1 MHSKALAALFLLLAP
16 ALAMPQ
22 ASSVASSD
30 SSGSES
36 SGSESSGSSG
46 SSDSS
51 DNTDTASVPS
61 LPTDFVS
68 VLETAVPTAWEYE
81 MMNSAS
87 MAAVVSA
94 AAEGIYPAWYN
105 DLPSSIKAIVTSLGG
120 FDEVI
125 VGETGSM
132 TVAMSTGSSGPS
144 SESAMATTTVSSSG
158 SVATETQSSAT
169 SGMASSSKST
179 THASASS
186 TGGAPMATGG
196 ITMGIAGAAGLLGL
210 ALAL

>member
-1 MHSKALAALFLLLAP
+1 MQSKALAALFLLLAP

-30 SSGSES
+30 TSGF
-36 SGSESSGSSG
+36 ESSGSSG
-46 SSDSS
+46 SSGSS
-51 DNTDTASVPS
+51 DTTDTVSVPS

-87 MAAVVSA
+87 MATVVSA

-105 DLPSSIKAIVTSLGG
+105 DLPASIKAIVTSLGG
-120 FDEVI
+120 FDEVM

-132 TVAMSTGSSGPS
+132 TVAMSTSSSGLS
-144 SESAMATTTVSSSG
+144 SEPTVATTAASSSG
-158 SVATETQSSAT
+158 SVVTETQASAT
-169 SGMASSSKST
+169 SSMASSSKSSAP
-179 THASASS
+179 ASASS
-186 TGGAPMATGG
+186 TGGAPMATGA
-196 ITMGIAGAAGLLGL
+196 ITMGVAGAAGLLGL

>member
-1 MHSKALAALFLLLAP
+1 MQSKALAALFLLAP

-30 SSGSES
+30 SSGFES

-46 SSDSS
+46 SSGSS
-51 DNTDTASVPS
+51 DTTDTVSVPS

-94 AAEGIYPAWYN
+94 AAEGIYPTWYD
-105 DLPSSIKAIVTSLGG
+105 DLPASIKAIVTSLGG
-120 FDEVI
+120 FDEVM

-132 TVAMSTGSSGPS
+132 TVAMSTSSSGPS
-144 SESAMATTTVSSSG
+144 SEPTVATTAASSSG
-158 SVATETQSSAT
+158 SVVTQTQASAT
-169 SGMASSSKST
+169 SSMASSSKSSAP
-179 THASASS
+179 ASASS
-186 TGGAPMATGG
+186 TGGAAMATGAV
-196 ITMGIAGAAGLLGL
+196 TMGITGAAGLLGL
-210 ALAL
+210 ALVL